1 MKRKNDM
8 MVEVDFNDYANGKT
22 KFTKNE
28 LLSIIRQIRID
39 ADMVRQQL
47 AAV

>member
-1 MKRKNDM
+1 MMKKNNM
-8 MVEVDFNDYANGKT
+8 MVEVDFNDYAKGQT
-22 KFTKNE
+22 KFTQNE

-39 ADMVRQQL
+39 ADVVRQQL

>member
-1 MKRKNDM
+1 M
-8 MVEVDFNDYANGKT
+8 MVEVDFNDYTKGKT

-39 ADMVRQQL
+39 AEMVRQQIV
-47 AAV
+47 AV

>member
-1 MKRKNDM
+1 MKNKNDM
-8 MVEVDFNDYANGKT
+8 MVEVDFNDYAKGKT

-39 ADMVRQQL
+39 ADMVRQL
-47 AAV
+47 MAIV